1 MGTGGD
7 PTHMNLEGLIPLA
20 GGVYGWLL
28 VTGTLPKHPK
38 NPEKMAAWR
47 QRYGTIVKVICPLL
61 VIFGAL
67 QLIGVLK

>member
-1 MGTGGD
+1 
-7 PTHMNLEGLIPLA
+7 MNLEGLIPLA
-20 GGVYGWLL
+20 GGVYGWLF

-47 QRYGTIVKVICPLL
+47 QKYGTIVKVICPLL

>member
-1 MGTGGD
+1 M
-7 PTHMNLEGLIPLA
+7 
-20 GGVYGWLL
+20 
-28 VTGTLPKHPK
+28 TGTLPKHPK

-47 QRYGTIVKVICPLL
+47 QKYGTIVKVICPLL